1 MRWVSGHH
9 VRVEPCGGGRVLI
22 CLRERPERCATSAS
36 VCNGDW
42 YPHTAISR
50 ATARLG
56 SIVRVVS
63 STVTRPRGADRDR
76 ADPPLPT
83 FLIIGAQKSATRWLR
98 QNLGAHSE
106 VFASPYEIGF
116 FNSPKRFEALG
127 TDWYRAQ
134 FADWDGEPIVGEA
147 TPGYMMWRHEPSVV
161 ANRIKDTLPDVRLIA
176 ILRNPVDRA
185 NSALVHH
192 IKHERLHPRSSLVD
206 LARSRSPEGDRFGLV
221 AGGWYA
227 ASLQPY
233 QSLFGEQ
240 LCVMLHDDIRDD
252 PAALYETAL
261 RHVGASAGFVPATL
275 HDLVFSNQHGESS
288 QWKRDVSPA
297 ERETLHC
304 YFRDDLRKLEQMI
317 GRDLSVWEPDVC
329 RT

>member
-1 MRWVSGHH
+1 M
-9 VRVEPCGGGRVLI
+9 
-22 CLRERPERCATSAS
+22 
-36 VCNGDW
+36 
-42 YPHTAISR
+42 
-50 ATARLG
+50 
-56 SIVRVVS
+56 S
-63 STVTRPRGADRDR
+63 STVSQIGIADRDR
-76 ADPPLPT
+76 VELPLPT

-98 QNLGAHSE
+98 QNLGEHPDI
-106 VFASPYEIGF
+106 FTSPYEIGF
-116 FNSPKRFEALG
+116 FNSPKRFESLG
-127 TDWYRAQ
+127 VGWYREQ
-134 FADWDGEPIVGEA
+134 FVGWDGEPIVGEA

-161 ANRIKDTLPDVRLIA
+161 AKGIKDTIPDVRLIA

-206 LARSRSPEGDRFGLV
+206 LARERPADRDRLGLV

-252 PAALYETAL
+252 PGTAYEIALH
-261 RHVGASAGFVPATL
+261 HVGASPGFVPQNL
-275 HDLVFSNQHGESS
+275 HELVYSNQQGESS
-288 QWKRDVSPA
+288 LWKRDVSPA
-297 ERETLHC
+297 ERETLRG

-317 GRDLSVWEPDVC
+317 GRDLSVWEPDVS